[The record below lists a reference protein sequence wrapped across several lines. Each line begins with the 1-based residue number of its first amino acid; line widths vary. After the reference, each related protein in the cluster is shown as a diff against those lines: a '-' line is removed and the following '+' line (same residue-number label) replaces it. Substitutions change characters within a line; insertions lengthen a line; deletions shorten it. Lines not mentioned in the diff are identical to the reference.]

1 MKDVGVL
8 IEYDG
13 ETYDINEFANRMRQL
28 GRCDCGRHGA
38 TRKARL
44 RFTGSS
50 GTSIVHV
57 CKSCG
62 RALDE
67 QGHAIDRAVLYED
80 VLPSDLS
87 ITSKG
92 VE

>member
-1 MKDVGVL
+1 MNDVGVL

-13 ETYDINEFANRMRQL
+13 DTYDVDGFAEHMLQL

-44 RFTGSS
+44 RFMGSS
-50 GTSIVHV
+50 ETSIVHV